1 MKNIALLA
9 DGWRRFVTYSWVE
22 GIMSGAKEMGV
33 DICLY
38 FFSTNGTWSRDQ
50 KFNSGEYSLYDLPD
64 LENFDGI
71 VFDCTNT
78 TDEHQIDKIVNKLK
92 NLSIPVVSIGYDIE
106 GFYYVGNDNKKLF
119 RQIVDHLHYDHGI
132 ENFVFAG
139 GPDFHYENRMRYQAF
154 LEAMDDYG
162 IAVTDDMVLFGE
174 FDYGTGVRY
183 MNEWHESGKPLPQ
196 AFVCANDN
204 IAAGICATA
213 ETLGYKVPRDFL
225 VTGFDNLDKA
235 AYFNPQITTVEHNR
249 GNIGRFAV
257 QILKDVWEG
266 SMKATDHFLESEFIP
281 AESCGCPNTYRVNYR
296 DYIKESIKFSVKQ
309 ERAED
314 DVMILQNRVEECADY
329 DELFKEYSDY
339 IQALSCDGVYIVV
352 DRKLL
357 TADIDSHFS
366 TVGYDIENEVVVFAN
381 ERGKGSIPIQT
392 VQDMMRYMHD
402 SKEPTCFMFCAIHFR
417 NEIVGYT
424 ILKNPYFLYGRPELF
439 DIQSTLTR
447 KLENLFKQRVLENAN
462 LEMKKL
468 YNRDSLTG
476 LYNRIACNEMVVPL
490 FDELTKNNIGCTL
503 IFLDVDDF
511 KLINDTYGH
520 RYGDNMLRGIAH
532 ILDKERPSGA
542 MVYRFGGDEFCVFIP
557 GVDSILVDSYM
568 NRVTDILSDK
578 GICISHG
585 TIYTDTHGHKSFDE
599 YLARADKKMY
609 SIKQDHKKKK
619 QPWFKKGVDISSIP
633 ELVDAGVSFYDA
645 EGVRRDIFDIL
656 KENNINSVRL
666 RIWNEPGNVPESKG
680 YCSLVYTLEMAH
692 KIKKYG
698 MHFVLDFHYSD
709 YWADPGQQNK
719 PKAWQHLSF
728 EELKKAVYDY
738 TYSVLNK
745 LKMSDCAPDMVQI
758 GNEIRSGMLFP
769 DGEVPKYD
777 QLTELVNCGI
787 HAVRDVLPDA
797 DVMIHLDQGGR
808 FYYLKEWFDAMFA
821 AGMEPIDAIGIS
833 FYAFWHGTYMDLKYT
848 MKKLIETYNLPVY
861 VVETAHPW
869 RQCEG
874 EHVSREMMD
883 TAGLPAGIREQKI
896 SLDMIMQAA
905 AEVSANTTGKTG
917 VYYWEPV
924 CAPERGFGSWHENMG
939 MFDTKCREL
948 EGWKA
953 YKDFD
958 TQHLP
963 IYDLDSFMESF
974 YLTDG
979 MEKVETGIN
988 ILPNPDF
995 FDGLDGWW
1003 ISKNPDNVMLE
1014 TNDEGLYISSDTN
1027 FDFEITR
1034 QIYIKQ
1040 PGRYV
1045 LSVDYRGTNTTGVDV
1060 CLFMTEISADGQKEH
1075 TKKIFPSDIRYVT
1088 HSLEAVEL
1096 SEGHINIGIRMHTPP
1111 VFAKIKQ
1118 FSLVVI

>member
-22 GIMSGAKEMGV
+22 GIMSGAKDLGV
-33 DICLY
+33 DVCLY
-38 FFSTNGTWSRDQ
+38 FFSTNGTWSRDP

-78 TDEHQIDKIVNKLK
+78 TDEHQIAKIVNKLK
-92 NLSIPVVSIGYDIE
+92 HLSVPVVSIGYDME
-106 GFYYVGNDNKKLF
+106 SFYYVGNDNKKLF
-119 RQIVDHLHYDHGI
+119 RQVIDHLRYSHGV
-132 ENFVFAG
+132 ESFVFAG
-139 GPDFHYENRMRYQAF
+139 GPDFHYENKMRYQAF
-154 LEAMDDYG
+154 LEAMEEYG

-174 FDYGTGVRY
+174 FDYATGVRY
-183 MNEWHESGKPLPQ
+183 MTEWHDAKKPLPQ

-249 GNIGRFAV
+249 GNIGRVAV

-266 SMKATDHFLESEFIP
+266 GEKAADHFLESEFIP
-281 AESCGCPNTYRVNYR
+281 AESCGCPNTHRVNYR
-296 DYIKESIKFSVKQ
+296 DYIKESIKYSVKQ
-309 ERAED
+309 ESEEE
-314 DVMILQNRVEECADY
+314 DVMILQNRVEECLNY
-329 DELFKEYSDY
+329 DELFREYSDY
-339 IQALSCDGVYIVV
+339 IQSLSCDGVYIVV
-352 DRKLL
+352 DKNLIK
-357 TADIDSHFS
+357 ADIDSQFLIN
-366 TVGYDIENEVVVFAN
+366 GYDVENEVVAFAN
-381 ERGKGSIPIQT
+381 ERGKGNLAIHT
-392 VQDMMRYMHD
+392 VSDFMRYM
-402 SKEPTCFMFCAIHFR
+402 SGTKEPACFMFCAIHFR
-417 NEIVGYT
+417 DQSIGYT
-424 ILKNPYFLYGRPELF
+424 VLKNPQFLYERPELF

-447 KLENLFKQRVLENAN
+447 KLENLFKQKVLENAN
-462 LEMKKL
+462 KEMRKL

-476 LYNRIACNEMVVPL
+476 LYNRVACNEMVVPM
-490 FDELTKNNIGCTL
+490 FEELAENNIGCTL

-520 RYGDNMLRGIAH
+520 RHGDELLRNIANT
-532 ILDKERPSGA
+532 LDEEKLSGA

-557 GVDSILVDSYM
+557 GVDSLSADSYM
-568 NRVTDILSDK
+568 NRVSKILGNKEISISY
-578 GICISHG
+578 GI
-585 TIYTDTHGHKSFDE
+585 IYTDPDSDRSFDD
-599 YLARADKKMY
+599 YLAQADKKMY
-609 SIKQDHKKKK
+609 GIKQQHKKKK
-619 QPWFKKGVDISSIP
+619 HPWFKKGVDISSVP
-633 ELVDAGVSFYDA
+633 ELVKAGVAFYDS
-645 EGVRRDIFDIL
+645 EGVRRKIFDIL
-656 KENNINSVRL
+656 KENNVNSVRL
-666 RIWNEPGNVPESKG
+666 RIWNEPENVPESKG
-680 YCSLVYTLEMAH
+680 FCNLTYTMEMAH

-709 YWADPGQQNK
+709 FWADPGQQNK
-719 PKAWQHLSF
+719 PKAWQNLSF

-745 LKMSDCAPDMVQI
+745 LKMTDCAPDMVQI

-769 DGEVPKYD
+769 DGEVPNFK
-777 QLTELVNCGI
+777 QLAQLVNSGI
-787 HAVRDVLPDA
+787 RAVRDVLPETE
-797 DVMIHLDQGGR
+797 VMIHLDQGGR
-808 FYYLKEWFDAMFA
+808 FYYLKEWFDAMFE

-848 MKKLIETYNLPVY
+848 MQKLIDTYNLPVY

-869 RQCEG
+869 RHCEG
-874 EHVSREMMD
+874 EHVSKEMMD
-883 TAGLPAGIREQKI
+883 TAGVPAGIQEQKM
-896 SLDMIMQAA
+896 SLLMIMQTA
-905 AEVSANTTGKTG
+905 AEVSADTTGKTG

-924 CAPERGFGSWHENMG
+924 CAPECGFGSWHENMG
-939 MFDTKCREL
+939 MFDKKCHEL
-948 EGWKA
+948 AGWEA

-963 IYDLDSFMESF
+963 IYDLDSFMQSF
-974 YLTDG
+974 YAADNTQ
-979 MEKVETGIN
+979 KVETGIN
-988 ILPNPDF
+988 ILPNADF
-995 FDGLDGWW
+995 STGLDGWW
-1003 ISKNPDNVMLE
+1003 MSKTPDEVSVE
-1014 TNDEGLYISSDTN
+1014 IGDEGMYISSDTN
-1027 FDFEITR
+1027 FEFELTK

-1060 CLFMTEISADGQKEH
+1060 CLFMTKISADGQKEH
-1075 TKKIFPSDIRYVT
+1075 TKKIYPSDIRYVT